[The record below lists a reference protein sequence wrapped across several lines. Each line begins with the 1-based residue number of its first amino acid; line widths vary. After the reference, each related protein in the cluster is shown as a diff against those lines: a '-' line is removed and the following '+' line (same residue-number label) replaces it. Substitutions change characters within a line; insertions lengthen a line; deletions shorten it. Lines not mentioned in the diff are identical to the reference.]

1 MATSLTLRFFNQSA
15 AGGYCAVVQSDTGP
29 FTGDAWL
36 KEYANPDGSVAFTWT
51 TDYAFCWTD
60 AGARVPGVQVAEEQ
74 LLPSDLQSDN
84 AVTLTYDTAVAS
96 FAFTNQRQGQQSGTL
111 AIVAD
116 AGIPPGMA
124 SVGLAQ
130 SGAPVVLIAAQP
142 NMTYQFQP
150 SGKYYLS
157 FGKVS
162 EQGATVAVEWGPLQA
177 LAFPAGISSMDATL
191 AADGS
196 WTIQPTHL

>member
-1 MATSLTLRFFNQSA
+1 MATSLTVRFFNQSA
-15 AGGYCAVVQSDTGP
+15 TGGYCAVVQSDTGP
-29 FTGDAWL
+29 ITGAPWL

-60 AGARVPGVQVAEEQ
+60 AGALVPGVQVAQEQ
-74 LLPSDLQSDN
+74 LVPTDLHTN
-84 AVTLTYDTAVAS
+84 NEVTLTYDTAVAS
-96 FAFTNQRQGQQSGTL
+96 FTFTDQRQGQQSGTL

-116 AGIPPGMA
+116 ASIPPGMA
-124 SVGLAQ
+124 AVGLAQ
-130 SGAPVVLIAAQP
+130 SGAPVALMAAQP

-157 FGKVS
+157 FGQVS
-162 EQGATVAVEWGPLQA
+162 EQGTTTTVSWGPLQA